1 MNDIQIQTLE
11 RVNRFLKSAA
21 ASVGDTMNDEAARV
35 PFHPG
40 DSIEST
46 IIRFDVDNLRF
57 ARNSIDDAIKNIGY
71 VLQRHED
78 LNR

>member
-1 MNDIQIQTLE
+1 MNEIQIHTLE
-11 RVNRFLKSAA
+11 RVNHFLKSAA
-21 ASVGDTMNDEAARV
+21 ASVGDTMNDEAARA
-35 PFHPG
+35 PFRPN

-57 ARNSIDDAIKNIGY
+57 ARDSINDAMRNIDC
-71 VLQRHED
+71 VLKRQKD